1 MQYVEIKMWEVPCHA
16 PSESRSGNFII
27 NAVFPAMKK
36 RQELRFCNRRSEPFF
51 RAQGAAQL
59 TGGLASPGGL
69 SRVGDQ
75 TLLEWMVGL
84 LHPVVRRA
92 NYCVWGHD

>member
-16 PSESRSGNFII
+16 PSESRSGNYII
-27 NAVFPAMKK
+27 NAVFPATKK
-36 RQELRFCNRRSEPFF
+36 RQELRSCNRRSEPFL
-51 RAQGAAQL
+51 RARGAARL
-59 TGGLASPGGL
+59 TGGL

-84 LHPVVRRA
+84 LHPAVRRA